1 MTQATGSSW
10 PSLWLVIRACRARQG
25 GERCHLRQKTPRIK
39 NYNVIYWSTVH
50 VKRVVQH
57 VRVHRTST
65 RTNACTSTRTNTC
78 AGTSARI
85 WLYEYTY
92 EHMYKYAYKC
102 MYQCTSSCVRLQA
115 QTKYILFVGLGPIY
129 SEIKMFT
136 IIKLQCSHVKRWVLS
151 FIWISHYLFG
161 TVLIWTQLAKISNN
175 NHSGILIGRH
185 QGHTHNYLPQNTLAY
200 IYIEYSKYLSSQ

>member
-1 MTQATGSSW
+1 M
-10 PSLWLVIRACRARQG
+10 
-25 GERCHLRQKTPRIK
+25 
-39 NYNVIYWSTVH
+39 
-50 VKRVVQH
+50 
-57 VRVHRTST
+57 HRTST

-175 NHSGILIGRH
+175 NHSGILISRH
-185 QGHTHNYLPQNTLAY
+185 QGHTHTTSCHRIHWPIFISSIQNIWACNKCLGTL
-200 IYIEYSKYLSSQ
+200 LSNC